1 MTAAGGGRKEQ
12 FCGGGTELKEA
23 LLGDAQRRFRRVLKG
38 SVFAEEEQSAEQ
50 RRREICSR
58 ASCDGKSTQCS
69 YRHSETEEIS
79 TGCGAS
85 GGVTKL
91 KEAL

>member
-50 RRREICSR
+50 RRRGDICVAR
-58 ASCDGKSTQCS
+58 RGKW
-69 YRHSETEEIS
+69 
-79 TGCGAS
+79 GAS
-85 GGVTKL
+85 AYLTC
-91 KEAL
+91 

>member
-38 SVFAEEEQSAEQ
+38 SVFAEE
-50 RRREICSR
+50 RR
-58 ASCDGKSTQCS
+58 S
-69 YRHSETEEIS
+69 YRSLYRRSDDFDEWANRS
-79 TGCGAS
+79 DDNLK
-85 GGVTKL
+85 VTRESRL
-91 KEAL
+91 